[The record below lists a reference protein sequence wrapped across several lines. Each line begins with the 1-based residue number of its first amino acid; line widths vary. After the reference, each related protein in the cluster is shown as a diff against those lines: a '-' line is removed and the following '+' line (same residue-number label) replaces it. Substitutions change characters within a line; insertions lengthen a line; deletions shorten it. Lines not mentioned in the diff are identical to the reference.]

1 MEVDIQTNS
10 TDHNCIDIHFQA
22 KSTMVVAAAAEDS
35 KSMFDSKPEVV
46 LDILRSMLA
55 AGIGEVAVDLER
67 IAAVA

>member
-1 MEVDIQTNS
+1 VEVDIQTNS

-22 KSTMVVAAAAEDS
+22 KSMMVVAAAEDS